1 MKLEVRTW
9 IEKLWN
15 QRTWR
20 LGDTLLSLLGHAC
33 HTQQEERQSVDAIDL
48 VAVIT
53 ISSRRMVFYYVVK

>member
-33 HTQQEERQSVDAIDL
+33 HTHQEERQSVDVIDL

-53 ISSRRMVFYYVVK
+53 TSSRRMIFYYVVK